1 MRRVKVTHP
10 VEWRPF
16 GFEFKP
22 GRLVFGEYTAQG
34 RYLFV
39 RDAGG
44 SIKARLLIAH
54 LPMIQIACQMLDEL
68 CRGL

>member
-1 MRRVKVTHP
+1 MTNP
-10 VEWRPF
+10 IEWKPF

-22 GRLVFGEYTAQG
+22 GKLVFGEYIAQG
-34 RYLFV
+34 RFLFV
-39 RDAGG
+39 RDARG